1 MFTASQLLDKI
12 NNYISE
18 IQFTREPKGLYEPIE
33 YILSL
38 GGKRIRPVLML
49 MAYNLYREDVASI
62 YDPAAAIE
70 VYHNHTLLHDD
81 LMDRSDMRRG
91 KPTVHKVW
99 NDNTAILSGD
109 AMLILAFRLMTA
121 APSEH
126 LKEVMELF
134 GLTTLEICEGQ
145 QLDMEFESRDNV
157 TEDEYIEM
165 IRLKTAVLLAGSL
178 KIGAILAGAT
188 AEDAENLYNFG
199 MQIGV
204 AFQLQDDLLDV
215 YGDPEVFGKKIG
227 GDILCNK
234 KTYMLIKALNRA
246 DEKQREELDRW
257 LNADDCQPAEKIE
270 AVTGLY
276 NQLDIRNVC
285 ENKMREYYTSAMES
299 LAAVAVAEERKK
311 ELKNLV
317 KLLMYREMFLN
328 NMPYRRLP
336 NTDQARVR
344 ALKAAVEK
352 GDLYSVRDLAISLK
366 TLFEAR
372 NFLQRFEA
380 AQIYY
385 TQCYD
390 NQAKASRKHQAN
402 VKTARLYISHFIQVL
417 NLAVLRDEIKTSHKN
432 MYGLPEANVV
442 PDLLS
447 EAALVEWG
455 KKIIEGEQQRTAQG
469 GIPIYNPT
477 IARVKVHYDIFL
489 DSYERQKNLQA
500 LTNRSLEE
508 LASMRGRADELI
520 LDIWN
525 QVETKYQDVTPN
537 EVRLDKCRDYGLI
550 YYYRSS
556 EKVKEENE
564 LTC

>member
-145 QLDMEFESRDNV
+145 QLDMEFES
-157 TEDEYIEM
+157 
-165 IRLKTAVLLAGSL
+165 VLLAGSL

-276 NQLDIRNVC
+276 NQLNIRNVC

-317 KLLMYREMFLN
+317 KLLMYREM
-328 NMPYRRLP
+328 
-336 NTDQARVR
+336 
-344 ALKAAVEK
+344 
-352 GDLYSVRDLAISLK
+352 
-366 TLFEAR
+366 
-372 NFLQRFEA
+372 
-380 AQIYY
+380 
-385 TQCYD
+385 
-390 NQAKASRKHQAN
+390 
-402 VKTARLYISHFIQVL
+402 
-417 NLAVLRDEIKTSHKN
+417 
-432 MYGLPEANVV
+432 
-442 PDLLS
+442 
-447 EAALVEWG
+447 
-455 KKIIEGEQQRTAQG
+455 
-469 GIPIYNPT
+469 
-477 IARVKVHYDIFL
+477 
-489 DSYERQKNLQA
+489 
-500 LTNRSLEE
+500 
-508 LASMRGRADELI
+508 
-520 LDIWN
+520 
-525 QVETKYQDVTPN
+525 
-537 EVRLDKCRDYGLI
+537 
-550 YYYRSS
+550 
-556 EKVKEENE
+556 
-564 LTC
+564 

>member
-134 GLTTLEICEGQ
+134 G
-145 QLDMEFESRDNV
+145 
-157 TEDEYIEM
+157 
-165 IRLKTAVLLAGSL
+165 
-178 KIGAILAGAT
+178 
-188 AEDAENLYNFG
+188 

-215 YGDPEVFGKKIG
+215 YGDPQVFGKKIG

-276 NQLDIRNVC
+276 NQLNIRNVC

-317 KLLMYREMFLN
+317 KLLMYREM
-328 NMPYRRLP
+328 
-336 NTDQARVR
+336 
-344 ALKAAVEK
+344 
-352 GDLYSVRDLAISLK
+352 
-366 TLFEAR
+366 
-372 NFLQRFEA
+372 
-380 AQIYY
+380 
-385 TQCYD
+385 
-390 NQAKASRKHQAN
+390 
-402 VKTARLYISHFIQVL
+402 
-417 NLAVLRDEIKTSHKN
+417 
-432 MYGLPEANVV
+432 
-442 PDLLS
+442 
-447 EAALVEWG
+447 
-455 KKIIEGEQQRTAQG
+455 
-469 GIPIYNPT
+469 
-477 IARVKVHYDIFL
+477 
-489 DSYERQKNLQA
+489 
-500 LTNRSLEE
+500 
-508 LASMRGRADELI
+508 
-520 LDIWN
+520 
-525 QVETKYQDVTPN
+525 
-537 EVRLDKCRDYGLI
+537 
-550 YYYRSS
+550 
-556 EKVKEENE
+556 
-564 LTC
+564 